1 MLRVYMGFDPRD
13 TLAFEVAAF
22 SLRRHASIPVE
33 IKPLKDWELRARGLF
48 SRTVWINEAGQ
59 RFDGRDGVACST
71 EFSYLRFLVPAL
83 EGFAETWVLFT
94 DPDVLWR
101 ADAAE
106 LLALIEPDKAIMCVK
121 HDHRPREAVKMTGT
135 LQRHYARK
143 NWSSLMLLRPA
154 ANRALTR
161 YRVNMESKD
170 WLHQLAWLADEEI
183 GALPEA
189 WNWLAG
195 WSPPEVEPKLV
206 HFTRGTPD
214 MPGHDDEAFAA
225 EWRQA
230 LADSA
235 ADLAAFPRDSIPGP
249 RQAGGH

>member
-22 SLRRHASIPVE
+22 SLRKHASVPVE
-33 IKPLKDWELRARGLF
+33 IRPLKDWELRAQGVYG
-48 SRTVWINEAGQ
+48 RTAWINAEGQ
-59 RFDGRDGVACST
+59 RFDGRDGAPSST
-71 EFSYLRFLVPAL
+71 DFSYLRFLVPAL
-83 EGFAETWVLFT
+83 EAYCDAWVLFT

-101 ADAAE
+101 ADVAE
-106 LLALIEPDKAIMCVK
+106 LFDLARADKAVMCVK
-121 HDHRPREAVKMTGT
+121 HDHRPHEALKMTGT
-135 LQRHYARK
+135 LQRRYARK

-154 ANRALTR
+154 ANRALTK
-161 YRVNMESKD
+161 YRVNLESKD
-170 WLHQLAWLADEEI
+170 WLHRLAWLADEEI

-195 WSPPEVEPKLV
+195 WSPPTVEPKLV

-214 MPGHDDEAFAA
+214 MAGHEDEPFAG
-225 EWRQA
+225 EWWRA
-230 LADSA
+230 LADSGT
-235 ADLAAFPRDSIPGP
+235 DLAAFPGASDLDT